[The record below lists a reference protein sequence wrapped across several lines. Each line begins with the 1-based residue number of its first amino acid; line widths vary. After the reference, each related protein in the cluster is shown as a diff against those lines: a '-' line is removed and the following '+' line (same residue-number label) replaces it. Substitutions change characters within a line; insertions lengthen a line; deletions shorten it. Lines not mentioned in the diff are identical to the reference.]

1 MTNQQRDIVMVEVD
15 KLRHIEGFSQKRVEW
30 LKDKVIS
37 EGIWSVPLKIDD
49 EHHLVMDGQHR
60 MEVAKILGLVVVPC
74 FKYSYNEVEVWS
86 LRDNHEVTQQLIIEK
101 ALSGN
106 IYPYKTA
113 KHGFPDSA
121 DIRCNFELSE
131 LKG

>member
-1 MTNQQRDIVMVEVD
+1 MTDQQREIVMVEVE

-30 LKDKVIS
+30 LKEKVTS
-37 EGIWSVPLKIDD
+37 EGIWTVPLKIDD
-49 EHHLVMDGQHR
+49 EYHLVMDGQLR
-60 MEVAKILGLVVVPC
+60 MEVALSLGLSVVPC
-74 FKYSYNEVEVWS
+74 FKYSYEEVEVWS
-86 LRDNHEVTQQLIIEK
+86 LRDNHEVTPKLIIEK
-101 ALSGN
+101 ALTEN

-113 KHGFPDSA
+113 KHGFPDSG